1 MSDVLKSKL
10 SFKAITTD
18 DLPQLKLKSHGDD
31 CEFLTGKSN
40 DYITVPPSYTYE
52 TYVRFN
58 GTTLQDVIL
67 KACFVVDE
75 TGMDSNDT
83 RENPSIMFKDQI
95 FTSFN
100 FRRTFRFE
108 YTTAM
113 VINNLRNGNAPS
125 NSAPGPLPTG
135 VAVSSAATTTT
146 AAAAAT
152 AATAR
157 KGRVGHLPM
166 NDSGIIR
173 HFNSIHSTSLEEQS
187 MTLTCDSFHT
197 VNSATG
203 LSNHT
208 QKLLCSK
215 DLPLARFALNH
226 SNVFSNHRLYCRK
239 RLLSASSEMIYP
251 IRNISLNSGWLENVQ
266 VMILTTLDVESSSI
280 SEKISSAINVPKRKI
295 RIHQLLDGKN
305 NGLYGTNSN
314 TDISEECH
322 VQFTVGQRQDSTFD
336 FDINLEEKPVEDNEE

>member
-18 DLPQLKLKSHGDD
+18 DLPQSHGDD

-108 YTTAM
+108 YTTA
-113 VINNLRNGNAPS
+113 
-125 NSAPGPLPTG
+125 LPTG

-173 HFNSIHSTSLEEQS
+173 HFNSIHSTSLEE
-187 MTLTCDSFHT
+187 
-197 VNSATG
+197 
-203 LSNHT
+203 
-208 QKLLCSK
+208 
-215 DLPLARFALNH
+215 
-226 SNVFSNHRLYCRK
+226 
-239 RLLSASSEMIYP
+239 
-251 IRNISLNSGWLENVQ
+251 NISLNSGWLENVQ